1 MLFASNACAV
11 SVSVAAPAIAESGD
25 AVMTTLATGTGLTV
39 ISSEPV
45 TPSTVA
51 VIVAV
56 PALTPVT
63 RPVVALTVATPGVS
77 DDHVA
82 VRPVRTLLDASFA
95 TNVICVVAPAMIVA
109 DPALTVTD
117 ATGTGLTVISSE
129 PVTPSTVAVI
139 VAVPALTAVTRPVV
153 ALTVA
158 TAGVFDDQAA
168 VRPVSTLLDAS
179 FATNVICVVAPT
191 MIDDDPALTV
201 TDTTGTTVT
210 VTVAVPVLPSLVA
223 VITDVPTA
231 TPFTSPV
238 AEFTLALAGVPDD
251 HVIVRPVSVL
261 PPASLSVATNVV
273 ESPTAMLAADGD
285 TVTVLTGTGTTV
297 TVEVPTLPSLVALIV
312 VVPVVSVVTTPL
324 CDTLATAGA
333 LDAQVTARPV
343 STPP

>member
-1 MLFASNACAV
+1 
-11 SVSVAAPAIAESGD
+11 
-25 AVMTTLATGTGLTV
+25 MTTLATGTGLTV

-63 RPVVALTVATPGVS
+63 RPVVALTVAAPGVS

-95 TNVICVVAPAMIVA
+95 TNVICVVAP
-109 DPALTVTD
+109 
-117 ATGTGLTVISSE
+117 
-129 PVTPSTVAVI
+129 
-139 VAVPALTAVTRPVV
+139 
-153 ALTVA
+153 
-158 TAGVFDDQAA
+158 
-168 VRPVSTLLDAS
+168 
-179 FATNVICVVAPT
+179 T

-201 TDTTGTTVT
+201 TDATGTTVT
-210 VTVAVPVLPSLVA
+210 VTVAVPVIPSLVA

-238 AEFTLALAGVPDD
+238 AAFTLALAGVPDD